1 MKVLE
6 ILKKTEEELREAI
19 AEAARAGDYR
29 DVDVGRTVAVNI
41 QELCEQISGN
51 GQPISNPVKEEV
63 ETVGRKRRKKSYKRS
78 KPSGLPRFEVK
89 NGSLFKI
96 GWSRRQQCEY
106 SHKVPRTAFDAIVS
120 AMAGLAKGGTGP
132 FTAETII
139 EKLNTTT
146 GDMMPAYQVYV
157 VVAVLRAF
165 NLITQVGRE
174 GYNIPPD
181 VAEKARNVWT
191 EMADR

>member
-6 ILKKTEEELREAI
+6 ILKKTEEELRESI

-29 DVDVGRTVAVNI
+29 NVDIGRSVALNI
-41 QELCEQISGN
+41 KEIFERISQDGQILSR
-51 GQPISNPVKEEV
+51 PIKEDA
-63 ETVGRKRRKKSYKRS
+63 KAKNKKKRKKTYKRN
-78 KPSGLPRFEVK
+78 KPEGLPRFEVQ

-96 GWSRRQQCEY
+96 GWSRKQQCEY
-106 SHKVPRTAFDAIVS
+106 SHKVPRAAFDAIVG
-120 AMAGLAKGGTGP
+120 AMAGLAKGGTGL

-139 EKLNTTT
+139 EKLNTAT

-165 NLITQVGRE
+165 DLISQVGRE

-181 VAEKARNVWT
+181 ISEKAKNMWT
-191 EMADR
+191 ELTGK